1 MLNCLVNGNKTWL
14 AGTIDLNEPPPEF
27 DYDFLDGVNAN
38 PSYSTQ
44 PPTLQEKIM
53 EDNNMLE
60 AP

>member
-1 MLNCLVNGNKTWL
+1 MTKRGLQAPWTWWASL
-14 AGTIDLNEPPPEF
+14 EF

-44 PPTLQEKIM
+44 PPTLQEKTM

-60 AP
+60 AA